1 MYFYTF
7 HTLKALRSK
16 GANATVGADLILGA
30 LAGVVNV
37 LSTTPFWVVNTRLKM
52 GGNPLVKTPFT
63 LPYNN
68 MVDGLKHIFY
78 TEGVSGLWSGT
89 MPSLMLVSNP
99 AIQFACYEAIKRNLV
114 KVYGQQLPAISCE
127 FVAIKV

>member
-37 LSTTPFWVVNTRLKM
+37 LSTTPFWVANTRLKM
-52 GGNPLVKTPFT
+52 KGIRSDFN
-63 LPYNN
+63 LPYDNLI
-68 MVDGLKHIFY
+68 DGLKHIFN
-78 TEGVSGLWSGT
+78 TEGIAGLWSGT

-99 AIQFACYEAIKRNLV
+99 AIQFACYEAIKRNLMN
-114 KVYGQQLPAISCE
+114 VYGQQLPAISC
-127 FVAIKV
+127 